1 MILNQT
7 FSKRGFDKYLD
18 YVMMIVNGDFRKV
31 SVELSDEIELDN
43 FDYAITNH
51 MREHKIYGLEDG
63 VYKVIDQ
70 RKSSRYM
77 YAHIS
82 NETIINV
89 LFDDLQVEN
98 IGELLNLEK
107 FKERVILSEC
117 FNFMIS
123 NPDKAKELN
132 LKELDFEST
141 LNLKELYEEVDWNET
156 MDRWYDDDY
165 LGAMSEGYCI

>member
-7 FSKRGFDKYLD
+7 FSKKGFEKYLD

-31 SVELSDEIELDN
+31 SVDLFDEIELDN

-51 MREHKIYGLEDG
+51 MREHKIYGLGDG

-70 RKSSRYM
+70 RNPTRYM

-89 LFDDLQVEN
+89 LFDDLQIEN
-98 IGELLNLEK
+98 IGEILNLEK
-107 FKERVILSEC
+107 FKERVLLSEC
-117 FNFMIS
+117 FNYRIN
-123 NPDKAKELN
+123 NPEKS
-132 LKELDFEST
+132 KELDYEEM
-141 LNLKELYEEVDWNET
+141 LNFNEVYEEVDWNET
-156 MDRWYDDDY
+156 IDCWYDDDY
-165 LGAMSEGYCI
+165 LGGMSEGFCIE